1 MRKQKSLP
9 VVLALALL
17 AVLMV
22 TGCSSGGGAPAGQE
36 TGGEKPGDGTTLRI
50 GSQGYAEVEIQAEIA
65 KALIEAKTNHKVE
78 HVRGL
83 GSSMATHE
91 GTVSGDLDMNVSFT
105 GTLFLGLLEQK
116 LTPEWRDPDKV
127 WQYVHDK
134 MLEKYNLY
142 IFPAY
147 GYNNVYAI
155 AVPRQMA
162 EEMKLEKISDLAP
175 YAKDLRVATDTTWQ
189 DYPGQ
194 GYKEFQELYGFSFK
208 EAIPMDFGLM
218 YRAIANDEVDAIV
231 TYSTDGRNISH
242 DLVILEDDKQF
253 NPPYYGILVARN
265 QTLQEHPEVKEAL
278 EVLGGLID
286 TETMMSLNARV
297 DVDEEE
303 PAKVARDFLKEK
315 GLI

>member
-1 MRKQKSLP
+1 MKKKVLTA
-9 VVLALALL
+9 VAVALTVLLAL
-17 AVLMV
+17 
-22 TGCSSGGGAPAGQE
+22 TGCSQNGGGQGAPAEQAQ
-36 TGGEKPGDGTTLRI
+36 EKPGDGSTLRI

-78 HVRGL
+78 HVRNL
-83 GSSMATHE
+83 GSALATHQA
-91 GTVSGDLDMNVSFT
+91 TIKGDLDMNISFT
-105 GTLFLGLLEQK
+105 GTHFLGTFEQT

-127 WQYVHDK
+127 WEYVHK
-134 MLEKYNLY
+134 RMLEEFNLY
-142 IFPAY
+142 TFPAY
-147 GYNNVYAI
+147 GYNNVYAV
-155 AVPRQMA
+155 AVPRETA
-162 EEMKLEKISDLAP
+162 DKLKLKKVSDLKP
-175 YAKDLRVATDTTWQ
+175 YAKDMRVATDTTWQ

-194 GYKEFQELYGFSFK
+194 GYKEFQQVYGFKFK

-218 YRAIANDEVDAIV
+218 YRAIKNKEVDAIV

-242 DLVILEDDKQF
+242 DLVVLEDDKQF

-265 QTLQEHPEVKEAL
+265 DMLEKYPEVKKAL
-278 EVLGGLID
+278 EPLGGLMD
-286 TETMMSLNARV
+286 TETMTKLNARV